1 MNIKER
7 IQQDI
12 VKLTVSEEIELL
24 KLSLKEYMVSLNT
37 YLVNQSGMCFDYY
50 GGCFHN
56 SDYFDFSKGFM
67 ILIDCGDK
75 LTTVRVWCSGAF
87 DATFKFYAKTNNLT
101 YWDHSVKSLQ
111 AKEKIKELVKE
122 INKRIVELK

>member
-12 VKLTVSEEIELL
+12 AKLTVTEEVELL
-24 KLSLKEYMVSLNT
+24 RLSLKEYMVGLNT
-37 YLVNQSGMCFDYY
+37 YLVDQSGMCFDYY

-56 SDYFDFSKGFM
+56 NEYFDFSKGFM

-101 YWDHSVKSLQ
+101 YWDHSVKSIL
-111 AKEKIKELVKE
+111 AKEKIKGLVKE
-122 INKRIVELK
+122 INKRIEELK